1 MALRARAAFG
11 SGLYLRDIHQE
22 VVWASGLSLEAHL
35 HSTFITS
42 FETSKRILIFVPLYY
57 NPDLDCFTSR
67 QYLTSTLHRNPTQN
81 LDFFNAGV
89 VRYGVRSLAFLR
101 LTPRRASAGPPWLCR
116 RSPGERK
123 LCDVYI
129 LGRERPF
136 LFYIDCL
143 IYYIFISS
151 WCVQCDALSNVIAFC
166 AHLISG

>member
-67 QYLTSTLHRNPTQN
+67 QYLTSTLHWNPTQN

-89 VRYGVRSLAFLR
+89 ARYGVRSLAFLR
-101 LTPRRASAGPPWLCR
+101 RDSAASLCR
-116 RSPGERK
+116 SSLALPPESGGEKAMRRVHTRK
-123 LCDVYI
+123 GETISFFI
-129 LGRERPF
+129 LT
-136 LFYIDCL
+136 
-143 IYYIFISS
+143 
-151 WCVQCDALSNVIAFC
+151 V
-166 AHLISG
+166 